1 MSAAT
6 DGDADDAE
14 RDTLL
19 GPEDKDD
26 GKDQGGR
33 RKSINFVLEAFST
46 HFSLNRVEFFDS
58 AAVRQPA
65 KSLRLAGGA
74 VARGA
79 QGS

>member
-1 MSAAT
+1 MVGGMFLYGCDLDHHSTAPGGQA
-6 DGDADDAE
+6 
-14 RDTLL
+14 
-19 GPEDKDD
+19 
-26 GKDQGGR
+26 QGGR

-58 AAVRQPA
+58 AAPRAVRQPA